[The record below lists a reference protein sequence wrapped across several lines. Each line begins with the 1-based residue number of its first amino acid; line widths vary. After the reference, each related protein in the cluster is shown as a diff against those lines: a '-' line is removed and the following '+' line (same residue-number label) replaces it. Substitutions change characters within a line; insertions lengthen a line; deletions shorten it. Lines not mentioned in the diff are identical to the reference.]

1 MIKIIA
7 IIKGEDDIPPLSK
20 LFEYDSSS
28 EKIFFNGLKIIQ
40 TRLSQNLR
48 ININETLM
56 LFCGLITQQLRENK
70 SNFEIADSLSKMLT
84 PDKVMIG
91 VPESIRMISFEA
103 SIDDKPSKTISLVEP
118 ISIRNYILTNE
129 TKK

>member
-7 IIKGEDDIPPLSK
+7 IIKGEDDIPPVSK
-20 LFEYDSSS
+20 LFEYDTNS

-70 SNFEIADSLSKMLT
+70 SNFEIADSLSRMLT

-118 ISIRNYILTNE
+118 ISIRNYILT
-129 TKK
+129 KKA

>member
-1 MIKIIA
+1 MIKIKA
-7 IIKGEDDIPPLSK
+7 IIKGEEDIPLISK
-20 LFEYDSSS
+20 LFEYDTNS
-28 EKIFFNGLKIIQ
+28 EEIFFNGLKIIQ

-70 SNFEIADSLSKMLT
+70 SNFEIADSLSRMLT

-103 SIDDKPSKTISLVEP
+103 RIDDIPPKIISLVKP
-118 ISIRNYILTNE
+118 ISISDYILTNE
-129 TKK
+129 A

>member
-1 MIKIIA
+1 MIKIKA
-7 IIKGEDDIPPLSK
+7 IIKGEEDIPPISK
-20 LFEYDSSS
+20 LFEYDTNS

-56 LFCGLITQQLRENK
+56 LFCGLITQQLREGK
-70 SNFEIADSLSKMLT
+70 SNSEIADSLSKMLT

-91 VPESIRMISFEA
+91 VPESIRMISFKIN
-103 SIDDKPSKTISLVEP
+103 IDDIPSKTISLVKP
-118 ISIRNYILTNE
+118 IPLTDYILTTNE
-129 TKK
+129 A

>member
-7 IIKGEDDIPPLSK
+7 IIKGEEDIPPLSK
-20 LFEYDSSS
+20 LFEYDTSS

-56 LFCGLITQQLRENK
+56 LFCGLITQLLRKGK
-70 SNFEIADSLSKMLT
+70 SNSEIADSLSKMLT

-91 VPESIRMISFEA
+91 VPESIRMVSFKIN
-103 SIDDKPSKTISLVEP
+103 IDDIPPKIISLVKP
-118 ISIRNYILTNE
+118 ISITDYILTNE
-129 TKK
+129 A

>member
-1 MIKIIA
+1 MIKIKA
-7 IIKGEDDIPPLSK
+7 TIKGEDDIPPFSK
-20 LFEYDSSS
+20 LFEYDTNS

-56 LFCGLITQQLRENK
+56 LFCGLITQQLREGK
-70 SNFEIADSLSKMLT
+70 SNSEIVDSLSKMLT
-84 PDKVMIG
+84 PQKVLIG

-103 SIDDKPSKTISLVEP
+103 NIDDKPTKTISIIEP
-118 ISIRNYILTNE
+118 ISITDYILTNE
-129 TKK
+129 A

>member
-56 LFCGLITQQLRENK
+56 LFCGLITQQLREGK
-70 SNFEIADSLSKMLT
+70 SNFEIADSLSRMLT

-91 VPESIRMISFEA
+91 VPESIRMISFEVG
-103 SIDDKPSKTISLVEP
+103 IDDKPSNTISLVEP

>member
-1 MIKIIA
+1 
-7 IIKGEDDIPPLSK
+7 
-20 LFEYDSSS
+20 
-28 EKIFFNGLKIIQ
+28 
-40 TRLSQNLR
+40 
-48 ININETLM
+48 M
-56 LFCGLITQQLRENK
+56 LFCGLITQQLREGK
-70 SNFEIADSLSKMLT
+70 SNFEIADSLSRMLT

>member
-1 MIKIIA
+1 MIKIKA

-20 LFEYDSSS
+20 LFEYDTSS
-28 EKIFFNGLKIIQ
+28 EKIFFYGLKIIQ

-56 LFCGLITQQLRENK
+56 LFCGLITQQLREGK
-70 SNFEIADSLSKMLT
+70 SNFEIADSLSRMLT

>member
-7 IIKGEDDIPPLSK
+7 IIKGEDDIPPVSK
-20 LFEYDSSS
+20 LFEYDTNS

-56 LFCGLITQQLRENK
+56 LFCGLITQQLREGK
-70 SNFEIADSLSKMLT
+70 SNFEIADSLSRMLT

-103 SIDDKPSKTISLVEP
+103 SIDDKPPHTISIVEP
-118 ISIRNYILTNE
+118 ISIIRLM
-129 TKK
+129 

>member
-7 IIKGEDDIPPLSK
+7 IIKGEEDIPPLSK
-20 LFEYDSSS
+20 LFEYDTSS

-40 TRLSQNLR
+40 SRLSQNLR

-56 LFCGLITQQLRENK
+56 LFCGLITKQLRAGKLN
-70 SNFEIADSLSKMLT
+70 SEIADSLSRMLT

-91 VPESIRMISFEA
+91 VPESIRMVSFKIH
-103 SIDDKPSKTISLVEP
+103 IDDMPPKIISLVKP
-118 ISIRNYILTNE
+118 ISIRDYILTNE
-129 TKK
+129 V

>member
-1 MIKIIA
+1 MIKIKVT
-7 IIKGEDDIPPLSK
+7 IKGEEDIPPFSK
-20 LFEYDSSS
+20 LFEYDTNS

-56 LFCGLITQQLRENK
+56 LFCGLITKQLREGK
-70 SNFEIADSLSKMLT
+70 SNSEIVDSLYKMLN
-84 PDKVMIG
+84 PQKVLIG

-103 SIDDKPSKTISLVEP
+103 NIDDKPTKTFSIIEP
-118 ISIRNYILTNE
+118 ISITDYILTN
-129 TKK
+129 KA

>member
-56 LFCGLITQQLRENK
+56 LFCGLITQQLREGK
-70 SNFEIADSLSKMLT
+70 SNFEIADSLSRMLT

-103 SIDDKPSKTISLVEP
+103 SIDDKPSNTISLVEP

>member
-7 IIKGEDDIPPLSK
+7 IIKGEDDIPPVSK
-20 LFEYDSSS
+20 LFEYDTNS

>member
-1 MIKIIA
+1 MIKIKA

-28 EKIFFNGLKIIQ
+28 EKIFFNGLKIVQ

-56 LFCGLITQQLRENK
+56 LFCGLITQQLREGK
-70 SNFEIADSLSKMLT
+70 SNSEIADSLSKMLT

-91 VPESIRMISFEA
+91 VPESMRMISFKIN
-103 SIDDKPSKTISLVEP
+103 IDDIPSKTISLVKP
-118 ISIRNYILTNE
+118 ISITDYILTNGA
-129 TKK
+129 